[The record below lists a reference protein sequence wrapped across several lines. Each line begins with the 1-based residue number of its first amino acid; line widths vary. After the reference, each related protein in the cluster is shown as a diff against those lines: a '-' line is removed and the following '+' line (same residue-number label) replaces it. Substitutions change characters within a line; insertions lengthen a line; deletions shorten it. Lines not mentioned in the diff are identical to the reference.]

1 MALQTTDMIRICEL
15 RRTDMA
21 KKPKRWIPAAISC
34 TLIVLICA
42 VSGLNYIR
50 ERYRPSEERADLNAL
65 FQVMA
70 EDEAAIIVDNL
81 LIEEKAKWR
90 DGELYL
96 PYSFVAESLNKRVYV
111 DEREGLLLYVLP
123 DEVVEIPQDV
133 RLDELTEWEDTAGKK
148 GSVWYMNED
157 DAVIYI
163 SITYL
168 SRFTDVEFT
177 VYTDPGR
184 LYIDASSGV
193 AQTAVV
199 TEDTQVRT
207 LGGIKSPIVAD
218 VVADSSV
225 VILDAMEDWSQ
236 IRTQDGFTGY
246 VLNETLDNYSAQ
258 EKVSDFVEPVYTN
271 MAREDEVCL
280 IWHQV
285 FNESGNDKLEELLQ
299 KVEGVNTISPTW
311 FALTDNEGNFSS
323 LASASYV
330 EKAHDL
336 GLEVWGLVDN
346 FSPDMST
353 YEVLSRT
360 STRRALIQNL
370 LQAALEYDLDGINI
384 DFESMD
390 AELTGPHFVQFIRE
404 LSVVCRQNQLVL
416 SVDNLV
422 PTAKRV
428 RCFDYAEQG
437 VMADYVIVMGYDEHW
452 SGSAAGSTASL
463 PFTRSSIENT
473 MQVVPQD
480 KVIHALPFY
489 TRVWAFDANVE
500 IPEGADP
507 YSVDY
512 VTSSTAKGMGTAK
525 NLLLDHQAELVW
537 DDEVGQ
543 YYGEYE
549 EDGTIYR
556 IWLEDATSLK
566 AKLDVVV
573 EYDPAGIAF
582 WKLGLE
588 SDDVW
593 TWIKDYLDR

>member
-1 MALQTTDMIRICEL
+1 ME
-15 RRTDMA
+15 
-21 KKPKRWIPAAISC
+21 KKPKRWIPAVISC

-42 VSGLNYIR
+42 VSGFKYIR
-50 ERYRPSEERADLNAL
+50 ERYSPSEERVDLNAL
-65 FQVMA
+65 FQVTA
-70 EDEAAIIVDNL
+70 EDEAAILANNL
-81 LIEEKAKWR
+81 LIEEKAQWK

-96 PYSFVAESLNKRVYV
+96 PYSYVKESLNKRVYV

-123 DEVVEIPQDV
+123 DEIVEVPQGA
-133 RLDELTEWEDTAGKK
+133 RLSELAGWEDTAGKK
-148 GSVWYMNED
+148 GLVWYMNED
-157 DAVIYI
+157 DAVVYI

-168 SRFTDVEFT
+168 SRFTDLEFT
-177 VYTDPGR
+177 VHTDPGR
-184 LYIDASSGV
+184 LYIDVASRV

-199 TEDTQVRT
+199 AKDTQIRK

-218 VVADSSV
+218 VSV
-225 VILDAMEDWSQ
+225 GVQVEILDAMENWSQ
-236 IRTQDGFTGY
+236 VRTEDGWTGY
-246 VLNETLDNYSAQ
+246 ILNECLDNYSVQ
-258 EKVSDFVEPVYTN
+258 EKVSDFEAPVYTS
-271 MAREDEVCL
+271 MSREDDVCL
-280 IWHQV
+280 IWHQAR
-285 FNESGNDKLEELLQ
+285 NQEDNSKLESLL
-299 KVEGVNTISPTW
+299 KEVKGVNTISPTW
-311 FALTDNEGNFSS
+311 FSLLDNEGNFTS
-323 LASASYV
+323 LASTSYV
-330 EKAHDL
+330 EKAHAM

-353 YEVLSRT
+353 YELLSRT
-360 STRRALIQNL
+360 STRRNLIQNL

-422 PTAKRV
+422 PTSKRI

-437 VMADYVIVMGYDEHW
+437 VMADYVIIMGYDEHW
-452 SGSAAGSTASL
+452 GGSAAGSTASL
-463 PFTRSSIENT
+463 PFTRSSIENAL
-473 MQVVPQD
+473 QVIPQD
-480 KVIHALPFY
+480 KLIHALPFY
-489 TRVWAFDANVE
+489 TRVWAFDAAAE

-507 YSVDY
+507 YSADY
-512 VTSSTAKGMGTAK
+512 VISSTAKGMGTSK
-525 NLLLDHQAELVW
+525 NLLLEHQAELVW
-537 DDEVGQ
+537 DDEVSQ

-566 AKLDVVV
+566 AKLDVVA

-593 TWIKDYLDR
+593 TWVKDYLDR